1 MWLSTICNLSTDVG
15 FPGFQPSTTS
25 LLVEP
30 PCFRRLPVV
39 HGRTAGSLPLVA
51 PSFKTK
57 VVMNAIGTC
66 TEPWEFSE
74 FLRYSDIFVCRP
86 RSHHD
91 ILLKSGCIF
100 MIYMIAFR
108 CKRVFSYPLIIIS
121 ETCMF
126 LVCSSYLH
134 PSSQMRNTMH
144 WLPPVAALPSMP
156 SGEPCH
162 FPLHHDLRRFV
173 GGL

>member
-1 MWLSTICNLSTDVG
+1 MIHSHATLSTICNLSTDVR

-57 VVMNAIGTC
+57 VVMNAIG
-66 TEPWEFSE
+66 
-74 FLRYSDIFVCRP
+74 SDIFGCQT

-91 ILLKSGCIF
+91 ILFKSGCIF
-100 MIYMIAFR
+100 IIYIYTLSLSLSLSLSVRHWQVSVRPLGVPGLTRIIAHIYIYI
-108 CKRVFSYPLIIIS
+108 VYDSI
-121 ETCMF
+121 
-126 LVCSSYLH
+126 
-134 PSSQMRNTMH
+134 
-144 WLPPVAALPSMP
+144 
-156 SGEPCH
+156 
-162 FPLHHDLRRFV
+162 
-173 GGL
+173 